1 MNMGTGIGKGDSD
14 AFVFFGATGDLAY
27 RKIFP
32 ALYAMV
38 HRDGLDIPIIGMARA
53 GWTLDKLKQRA
64 RDSIEQSG
72 DFEAECFEKL
82 AAKLR
87 YVGGDY
93 TDPATFTRLKQALGA
108 ATRPIHY
115 LAIPP
120 SMFATVVQGLA
131 RSGCADQARVIV
143 EKPFGRDLA
152 TAQSLDRTLH
162 QVFAEPFVFRI
173 DHYLG
178 KEAVQNILY
187 FRFANTFLEPVWN
200 RNYVRD
206 VQITMAEQ
214 FGVQGRGAF
223 YEEVGAIRDVVQNH
237 LLQVIA
243 LLAMDP
249 PAGHEPEAMQAEKL
263 RLFRAM
269 RPLDPNEVVRGQ
281 FKGYRDEPGVAKDSQ
296 IETFAALRLHIDT
309 WRWAEVPF
317 YIRAGKCLPLNATEV
332 TVTLKRPPLAVF
344 DPNDEMPA
352 NYFRLRLSPEVVISE
367 GALVKRNGERMR
379 GEPVELVARHRSEIE
394 KSPYERLLGD
404 AIRGDTSLF
413 TQDACV
419 EAAWQVVE
427 PALKIGQPVLE
438 YEPGSWGPAASARI
452 VNGGDAWQNPAP
464 EKSQPC

>member
-1 MNMGTGIGKGDSD
+1 MTGLESD

-27 RKIFP
+27 KKIFP

-38 HRDGLDIPIIGMARA
+38 RGGLSIPIIGMARA
-53 GWTLDKLKQRA
+53 GWTLDKLRARA
-64 RDSIEQSG
+64 RDSIEHGG
-72 DFEAECFEKL
+72 DFDAGCFEKL
-82 AAKLR
+82 AAQLR
-87 YVGGDY
+87 YVDGDY
-93 TDPATFTRLKQALGA
+93 TDPATFTKLKQALGP

-120 SMFATVVQGLA
+120 SMFASVVQGLA
-131 RSGCADQARVIV
+131 KSGSADHARVIV

-162 QVFAEPFVFRI
+162 EVFSEPAIFRI

-178 KEAVQNILY
+178 KEAVQNLLY
-187 FRFANTFLEPVWN
+187 FRFANTFLEPIWN
-200 RNYVRD
+200 RHYVKH
-206 VQITMAEQ
+206 VQITMAEE

-237 LLQVIA
+237 LLQVTA

-249 PAGHEPEAMQAEKL
+249 PTGHEPTAMQAEKL

-269 RPLDPNEVVRGQ
+269 RPLDPKEVVRGQ

-309 WRWAEVPF
+309 WRWADVPF
-317 YIRAGKCLPLNATEV
+317 YIRAGKCLPISATEV
-332 TVTLKRPPLAVF
+332 TVTLKRPPLSIF
-344 DPNDEMPA
+344 DPNEAMPR

-367 GALVKRNGERMR
+367 GALVKRNGEQMH
-379 GEPVELVARHRSEIE
+379 GEPVELVARHRSESE

-413 TQDACV
+413 TQDDCV
-419 EAAWQVVE
+419 EAAWRVVD
-427 PALKIGQPVLE
+427 PALTAGQPVLE
-438 YEPGSWGPAASARI
+438 YEPGTWGPSASTEV
-452 VNGGDAWQNPAP
+452 VNDGDTWHDPVT
-464 EKSQPC
+464 EKSSPC

>member
-1 MNMGTGIGKGDSD
+1 MNTDIQKSSD

-27 RKIFP
+27 KKIFP

-38 HRDGLDIPIIGMARA
+38 SRDGLDIPIIGMARA

-64 RDSIEQSG
+64 RASIENSG
-72 DFEAECFEKL
+72 EFEAACFEKF

-93 TDPATFTRLKQALGA
+93 TDPATFTLLKQTLGA

-120 SMFATVVQGLA
+120 SMFAAVVQGLA
-131 RSGCADQARVIV
+131 KSGCADHARVIV

-152 TAQSLDRTLH
+152 SAQSLDRTLH
-162 QVFAEPFVFRI
+162 EVFAEPFVFRI

-249 PAGHEPEAMQAEKL
+249 PAGREPEAMQAEKL

-269 RPLDPNEVVRGQ
+269 RALDPDEVVRGQ

-309 WRWAEVPF
+309 WRWAGVPF

-427 PALKIGQPVLE
+427 PALKVGQPVLE
-438 YEPGSWGPAASARI
+438 YEPGTWGPAASARI
-452 VNGGDAWQNPAP
+452 VNGVDSWQNPAP

>member
-1 MNMGTGIGKGDSD
+1 MTNLESD

-27 RKIFP
+27 KKIFP

-38 HRDGLDIPIIGMARA
+38 RRNELDVPIIGMARA
-53 GWTLDKLKQRA
+53 GWTLDRLRA
-64 RDSIEQSG
+64 RARESVENGG
-72 DFEAECFEKL
+72 DFDAGCFDKL
-82 AAKLR
+82 AAQLR
-87 YVGGDY
+87 YVDGDY
-93 TDPATFTRLKQALGA
+93 TDPATFTKLKQALGLA
-108 ATRPIHY
+108 RRPIHY

-120 SMFATVVQGLA
+120 SMFASVVQGLA
-131 RSGCADQARVIV
+131 KSGCAVDARVIV

-162 QVFAEPFVFRI
+162 EVFAEPAIFRI

-178 KEAVQNILY
+178 KEAVQNLLY
-187 FRFANTFLEPVWN
+187 FRFANTFLEPIWN
-200 RNYVRD
+200 RHYVED
-206 VQITMAEQ
+206 IQITMAEE

-249 PAGHEPEAMQAEKL
+249 PTGHEPEAMQAEKL

-269 RPLDPNEVVRGQ
+269 RPLDPKQVVRGQ

-296 IETFAALRLHIDT
+296 IETFAALCLHIDT
-309 WRWAEVPF
+309 WRWADVPF
-317 YIRAGKCLPLNATEV
+317 YIRAGKCLPISATEV
-332 TVTLKRPPLAVF
+332 RVTLKRPPLSVF
-344 DPNDEMPA
+344 DPTEAMPR

-367 GALVKRNGERMR
+367 GALVKRNGEQMH
-379 GEPVELVARHRSEIE
+379 GEPVELVARHHSERE

-413 TQDACV
+413 TQDDCV
-419 EAAWQVVE
+419 EAAWRVVD
-427 PALKIGQPVLE
+427 PVLADPRPVLE
-438 YEPGSWGPAASARI
+438 YEPGTWGPSAASE
-452 VNGGDAWQNPAP
+452 VVDGEDTWHDPAI
-464 EKSQPC
+464 EKSSPC

>member
-1 MNMGTGIGKGDSD
+1 MTGPDSD

-27 RKIFP
+27 KQIFP

-38 HRDGLDIPIIGMARA
+38 HRGGLDIPIIGMARA
-53 GWTLDKLKQRA
+53 GWTLDKLRARA
-64 RDSIEQSG
+64 RDSIEQHG
-72 DFEAECFEKL
+72 DFEAACFAKL
-82 AAKLR
+82 AGQLR
-87 YVGGDY
+87 YVDGDY
-93 TDPATFTRLKQALGA
+93 TDPATFTKLKRELAG

-120 SMFATVVQGLA
+120 SMFASVVQGLA
-131 RSGCADQARVIV
+131 RSGCADNARVIV
-143 EKPFGRDLA
+143 EKPFGRDLK

-162 QVFAEPFVFRI
+162 EVFSESAIFRI

-178 KEAVQNILY
+178 KEAVQNLLY
-187 FRFANTFLEPVWN
+187 FRFANTFLEPIWN
-200 RNYVRD
+200 RHYVRD

-249 PAGHEPEAMQAEKL
+249 PVGHEPEAMQAEKL

-269 RPLDPNEVVRGQ
+269 RPLDPMEVVRGQ
-281 FKGYRDEPGVAKDSQ
+281 FKGYREEPGVAKDSQ
-296 IETFAALRLHIDT
+296 VETFAALRLHIDT
-309 WRWAEVPF
+309 WRWADVPF
-317 YIRAGKCLPLNATEV
+317 YIRTGKLLPISATEV
-332 TVTLKRPPLAVF
+332 TVTLKRPPLSIF
-344 DPNDEMPA
+344 DPNDDMPA

-367 GALVKRNGERMR
+367 GALVKRNGEQMH
-379 GEPVELVARHRSEIE
+379 GEPVELIARHHSASE

-413 TQDACV
+413 TQDDCV
-419 EAAWQVVE
+419 EAAWRVVE
-427 PALKIGQPVLE
+427 PALTPARPVLE
-438 YEPGSWGPAASARI
+438 YAPGTWGPSVAADVVSD
-452 VNGGDAWQNPAP
+452 GDVWHDPVI
-464 EKSQPC
+464 ETTSPC

>member
-1 MNMGTGIGKGDSD
+1 VTAPQSD

-27 RKIFP
+27 KKIFP

-64 RDSIEQSG
+64 RESVQEAG
-72 DFEAECFEKL
+72 DFDPVCFEKL

-93 TDPATFTRLKQALGA
+93 ADPGTFARLKQELGPA
-108 ATRPIHY
+108 RSPIHY

-120 SMFATVVQGLA
+120 SMFAAVVRGLA
-131 RSGCADQARVIV
+131 QAGCAEQARVIV

-152 TAQSLDRTLH
+152 SAQALDRTLH
-162 QVFAEPFVFRI
+162 EVFAESAIFRI

-187 FRFANTFLEPVWN
+187 FRFANTFLEPIWN
-200 RNYVRD
+200 RHYVKD
-206 VQITMAEQ
+206 VQITMAEE

-249 PAGHEPEAMQAEKL
+249 PTGRDPSALQAEKL

-269 RPLDPNEVVRGQ
+269 RPLDPKEVVRGQ
-281 FKGYRDEPGVAKDSQ
+281 FNGYRNEAGVAKDSQ

-309 WRWAEVPF
+309 WRWADVPF
-317 YIRAGKCLPLNATEV
+317 YIRAGKCLPISATEV
-332 TVTLKRPPLAVF
+332 TVTLKRPPLAMF
-344 DPNDEMPA
+344 DQEAAMPR

-367 GALVKRNGERMR
+367 GALVKRNGEQML
-379 GEPVELVARHRSEIE
+379 GEPVELIARHRTESE

-404 AIRGDTSLF
+404 AVRGDTSLF
-413 TQDACV
+413 TQDASV
-419 EAAWQVVE
+419 EAAWRVVDPVLTAGPPVLPYDAGTWGPHAAAGVATGDDTWHDPVVE
-427 PALKIGQPVLE
+427 
-438 YEPGSWGPAASARI
+438 
-452 VNGGDAWQNPAP
+452 
-464 EKSQPC
+464 KSSPC